1 MASLSDVDDYSVDRH
16 SPSDEEDDFERDVS
30 GSDVDDSGVDSDD
43 DSDVV
48 YVDEGEELWALSPYE
63 RLKKVYD
70 DKAACK
76 AAMTAF
82 VVNEVTGVCTVKC
95 WYVCVGVR

>member
-16 SPSDEEDDFERDVS
+16 SQSDEEDAFERDVNDQD
-30 GSDVDDSGVDSDD
+30 GVDDHVDSDD

-48 YVDEGEELWALSPYE
+48 YLDEGEELWALSPYK
-63 RLKKVYD
+63 RLKKMYD
-70 DKAACK
+70 DKVACK

>member
-16 SPSDEEDDFERDVS
+16 SQRSDEEDAF
-30 GSDVDDSGVDSDD
+30 VDEHGDSDD
-43 DSDVV
+43 DSDLV
-48 YVDEGEELWALSPYE
+48 YVDEGEELWALSPYK
-63 RLKKVYD
+63 RLKKMYD
-70 DKAACK
+70 DKVACK